1 MTDKKVVMKINRY
14 MKLIGKNDLILD
26 NGAVYQIVTKE
37 IRDNDWSLYSP
48 QISKT
53 LFKKL
58 KKENLI
64 YTNPELIELAA
75 KKYIIKG
82 CILYKFDIEAMINSK
97 LENVIKESTL

>member
-1 MTDKKVVMKINRY
+1 MQV
-14 MKLIGKNDLILD
+14 KLKIGKRIFDIDENDLILD

-37 IRDNDWSLYSP
+37 IRDSDWSVYSP

-53 LFKKL
+53 LFNKL

-64 YTNPELIELAA
+64 YTNQELIDIAS
-75 KKYIIKG
+75 KTYVVKG
-82 CILYKFDIEAMINSK
+82 CILYKFDIKAMINSK

>member
-1 MTDKKVVMKINRY
+1 MCVKLKIGR
-14 MKLIGKNDLILD
+14 KIFDIDENDLILD

-75 KKYIIKG
+75 KKYITKG
-82 CILYKFDIEAMINSK
+82 CILYKFDIEAIANSDF
-97 LENVIKESTL
+97 ENLIK

>member
-1 MTDKKVVMKINRY
+1 MQV
-14 MKLIGKNDLILD
+14 KLKIGKRIFDIDENDLILD

-37 IRDNDWSLYSP
+37 IRDSDWSIYSP

-53 LFKKL
+53 LFNKL

-64 YTNPELIELAA
+64 YTNQELIDIAS
-75 KKYIIKG
+75 KTYVVKG
-82 CILYKFDIEAMINSK
+82 CILYKFDIKAMINSK

>member
-1 MTDKKVVMKINRY
+1 MQV
-14 MKLIGKNDLILD
+14 KLKIGKRTFDIDENDLILD